1 MADLDIFLQNV
12 ANGVLMGGVY
22 ALIGIGLT
30 LVFGVMRT
38 INFAHGDFVV
48 LGMYSAVLFNALLGW
63 DPYLSLLLAMPIG
76 FFAGVVVERF
86 ILSRVVDAPPEAAL
100 LATL

>member
-1 MADLDIFLQNV
+1 MAGLDIFLQNV

-48 LGMYSAVLFNALLGW
+48 LGM
-63 DPYLSLLLAMPIG
+63 
-76 FFAGVVVERF
+76 
-86 ILSRVVDAPPEAAL
+86 
-100 LATL
+100 

>member
-1 MADLDIFLQNV
+1 MTDIAILLQNV
-12 ANGVLMGGVY
+12 LNGLLIGGVY

-48 LGMYSAVLFNALLGW
+48 LGMYSAILFNLLFGF
-63 DPYLSLLLAMPIG
+63 DPYLSLFIALPLG
-76 FFAGVVVERF
+76 FVDIKVCA
-86 ILSRVVDAPPEAAL
+86 VDATWSGL
-100 LATL
+100 KLMLRKDLR